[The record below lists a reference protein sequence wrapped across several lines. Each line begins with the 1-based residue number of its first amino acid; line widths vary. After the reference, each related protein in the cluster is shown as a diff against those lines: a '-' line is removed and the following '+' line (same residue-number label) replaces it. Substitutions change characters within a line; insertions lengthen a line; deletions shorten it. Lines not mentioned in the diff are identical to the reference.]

1 MSSPIGRGWATV
13 ELDRAAGELAG
24 LLESGATF
32 ADAPRSVLL
41 GARCRVGLARADE
54 GGARWIVLLEPD
66 TEGRVAAFL
75 ARAGEGWA
83 ADWAA
88 ADPDDRGRARGF
100 AGPLGVERLAEQ
112 TPQAGPF
119 RLRLAAATIEP

>member
-1 MSSPIGRGWATV
+1 VSPPIARGWATV

-24 LLESGATF
+24 LLDEGASF
-32 ADAPRSVLL
+32 SDAPRSALL
-41 GARCRVGLARADE
+41 GARCRAGRARADE
-54 GGARWIVLLEPD
+54 NGVRWIVLLEPD

-83 ADWAA
+83 ADWDRD
-88 ADPDDRGRARGF
+88 DPPDLGTGVQ
-100 AGPLGVERLAEQ
+100 GPLGQERLTERS
-112 TPQAGPF
+112 PPAGPF

>member
-1 MSSPIGRGWATV
+1 VSPAIGRGWATV

-24 LLESGATF
+24 LLEGGATF
-32 ADAPRSVLL
+32 ADARRSALL
-41 GARCRVGLARADE
+41 GARCRVGRARADE
-54 GGARWIVLLEPD
+54 GRARWIVLLEPD

-83 ADWAA
+83 ATWDA
-88 ADPDDRGRARGF
+88 DDRPGRGGGVV
-100 AGPLGVERLAEQ
+100 GPLGDERLADRS
-112 TPQAGPF
+112 PPAGPF